1 MRNNLRALLLSAFAA
16 SLAVAGGN
24 DADANANDASGVG
37 SEAHRR
43 RVVVDCSEYQHTFE
57 MPFSG
62 GAVVMDYVVT
72 GDTFRA
78 RLTRQGTGWVG
89 LAVPQDP
96 NCMLCMKNSDA
107 VIGVPGGSVL
117 KYDLEA
123 YKLDGV
129 VPMEESRQTLEET
142 SVVESDGTTVVT
154 FVKKLVEDGENG
166 INGNGPNTFLWAM
179 GPEGLR
185 EELAYH
191 ILKGKFQLDLT
202 PCNADA
208 VGTSM
213 GTELPTGSEPTS
225 SSMPVSAPTAVS
237 EATPSDGGVISTD
250 SPTIST
256 GGTGSDGDMMG
267 NPTDDVSVTSGG
279 GMSDSM
285 RSRSMA
291 RASTI
296 LLFLSS
302 ICMYVSL

>member
-1 MRNNLRALLLSAFAA
+1 MINLRSLSFSVFAA
-16 SLAVAGGN
+16 SLAVAVGN
-24 DADANANDASGVG
+24 DAADDANDASGI
-37 SEAHRR
+37 SSTTQRR
-43 RVVVDCSEYQHTFE
+43 AAVDCTDYQHTFE

-89 LAVPQDP
+89 LAVPEDP

-129 VPMEESRQTLEET
+129 VPMEETRQTLEET
-142 SVVESDGTTVVT
+142 SVVETDGTTVVT

-202 PCNADA
+202 PCDA
-208 VGTSM
+208 GATDVSL
-213 GTELPTGSEPTS
+213 ESEPPTAAVAN
-225 SSMPVSAPTAVS
+225 MPVSVPTSAS
-237 EATPSDGGVISTD
+237 NEATPSGSNTD
-250 SPTIST
+250 SPTASIEDSDADMT
-256 GGTGSDGDMMG
+256 GDLTGD
-267 NPTDDVSVTSGG
+267 NLATSGG
-279 GMSDSM
+279 AVSRNIKTGASAMLLLLMSLIWM
-285 RSRSMA
+285 
-291 RASTI
+291 
-296 LLFLSS
+296 F
-302 ICMYVSL
+302 

>member
-1 MRNNLRALLLSAFAA
+1 MINLRALSLSVFAA
-16 SLAVAGGN
+16 SLAVAVGN
-24 DADANANDASGVG
+24 DAADDANDASGI
-37 SEAHRR
+37 SSTTQRR
-43 RVVVDCSEYQHTFE
+43 AAVDCTDYQHTFE

-72 GDTFRA
+72 GDAFRA

-89 LAVPQDP
+89 LAVPEDP

-129 VPMEESRQTLEET
+129 VPMEETRQTLEET
-142 SVVESDGTTVVT
+142 SVVETDGTTVVT

-202 PCNADA
+202 PCDA
-208 VGTSM
+208 GATDVSL
-213 GTELPTGSEPTS
+213 ESEPPTAAVAN
-225 SSMPVSAPTAVS
+225 MPVSVPTSAS
-237 EATPSDGGVISTD
+237 NEATPSGSNTD
-250 SPTIST
+250 SPTASIEDSDADMT
-256 GGTGSDGDMMG
+256 GDLTGD
-267 NPTDDVSVTSGG
+267 NLATSGG
-279 GMSDSM
+279 AVSRNIKTGASAMLLLLMSLIWM
-285 RSRSMA
+285 
-291 RASTI
+291 
-296 LLFLSS
+296 F
-302 ICMYVSL
+302 

>member
-1 MRNNLRALLLSAFAA
+1 MFNLRALSLSVFAA
-16 SLAVAGGN
+16 SLAVAVGN
-24 DADANANDASGVG
+24 DAADDANDASGI
-37 SEAHRR
+37 SSTAQRR
-43 RVVVDCSEYQHTFE
+43 AAVDCTDYQHTFE

-89 LAVPQDP
+89 LAVPEDP

-142 SVVESDGTTVVT
+142 SVVETDGTTVVT

-166 INGNGPNTFLWAM
+166 INGKGPNTFLWAM

-202 PCNADA
+202 PCDA
-208 VGTSM
+208 GATDIS
-213 GTELPTGSEPTS
+213 SESESPTS
-225 SSMPVSAPTAVS
+225 AVANMPVSAPTSAS
-237 EATPSDGGVISTD
+237 DEATPSGSNTD
-250 SPTIST
+250 SPTASIEDSDANMT
-256 GGTGSDGDMMG
+256 GDLTGD
-267 NPTDDVSVTSGG
+267 NLATSGG
-279 GMSDSM
+279 AVSHNIKTG
-285 RSRSMA
+285 
-291 RASTI
+291 ASAV
-296 LLFLSS
+296 LLLL
-302 ICMYVSL
+302 ISLI

>member
-1 MRNNLRALLLSAFAA
+1 MAQSFETMLVLRAVSLSVFAA
-16 SLAVAGGN
+16 SLAAAAGN
-24 DADANANDASGVG
+24 DAADDANVASGIG
-37 SEAHRR
+37 SAAQR
-43 RVVVDCSEYQHTFE
+43 RVAVDCTEYQHTFE

-72 GDTFRA
+72 DDTFRA

-89 LAVPQDP
+89 LAVPEDP

-107 VIGVPGGSVL
+107 VIGVPGRSVL

-123 YKLDGV
+123 YKVDGV

-142 SVVESDGTTVVT
+142 SVVETDGTTVVT

-202 PCNADA
+202 PCDADA
-208 VGTSM
+208 TSTSLE
-213 GTELPTGSEPTS
+213 TESPTAAVANMPVSVPTS
-225 SSMPVSAPTAVS
+225 SSG
-237 EATPSDGGVISTD
+237 ETPSGSNTD
-250 SPTIST
+250 SPTTSIE
-256 GGTGSDGDMMG
+256 GSDANMTGDVTG
-267 NPTDDVSVTSGG
+267 DNPVTSGG
-279 GMSDSM
+279 AV
-285 RSRSMA
+285 SRNIKTG
-291 RASTI
+291 ASAM
-296 LLFLSS
+296 LLLL
-302 ICMYVSL
+302 ISLI